1 MTSTARLSRRSLI
14 MGTAASAALAGFAPL
29 RAQEAST
36 QASTPASTQPAPVPP
51 PSPPVDR
58 WQALARLTDGAVLRP
73 SDAGFLSEALPNN
86 LRFRH
91 VRPEAIVRCRTPE
104 MIGHVLSWCQDYEVP
119 FAVRGGGHSYAGF
132 STTHGLLIDMS
143 AMNAITYDP
152 ATGRAKVGAG
162 AINQPI
168 YDALRQAGR
177 MMTHG
182 RCPTVGV
189 AGFVLGGG
197 IGFNMRRLG
206 VASDMLVASEIV
218 TADGR
223 VRTLSATEEPDLFWA
238 TRGGGGG
245 NFGVSTSFTFETVP
259 ADSQLTAFR
268 IVWRQKTLAV
278 ARALFATLDGA
289 PVTLG
294 TRISLAGV
302 TPTLHAGGRQV
313 GVTLLGQFAGDRQAF
328 EKLLQPVMAVAA
340 PERTD
345 IRELPYWEAQE
356 FLMEPGAPAWYR
368 ERSAFLDTAPSEAF
382 LEKAF
387 HHLVRWPGTGAHG
400 DLFFFQTG
408 GRINEIAP
416 AASAFVH
423 RGSRWLAVAG
433 VSWSED
439 DTVRPEI
446 VRAAKKWQDELYH
459 TVGHA
464 GGHGAFI
471 NFPDTS
477 LVDWRARY
485 YGANSVRLAEIK
497 AQIDP
502 GNLFSFPQ
510 AV

>member
-1 MTSTARLSRRSLI
+1 MNAAPRLNRRSLLL
-14 MGTAASAALAGFAPL
+14 GTAASAALAGFAPL
-29 RAQEAST
+29 RAQEAPAT
-36 QASTPASTQPAPVPP
+36 ASAPTPTSAPVPP
-51 PSPPVDR
+51 PVPTVDR
-58 WQALARLTDGAVLRP
+58 WQALARITDGALLRP
-73 SDAGFLSEALPNN
+73 SDAGFAAEALPNN

-91 VRPEAIVRCRTPE
+91 VRPEGIVRCRTPE
-104 MIGHVLSWCQDYEVP
+104 MIGDVLSWCQDYEVP
-119 FAVRGGGHSYAGF
+119 FALRGGGHSYAGF
-132 STTHGLLIDMS
+132 STTHGLLIDMA
-143 AMNAITYDP
+143 AMNTIAYDP

-206 VASDMLVASEIV
+206 LASDNLVASEIV

-223 VRTLSATEEPDLFWA
+223 VRTLSASEEPDLFWA
-238 TRGGGGG
+238 IRGGGGG
-245 NFGVSTSFTFETVP
+245 NFGVSTSFTFDTVP
-259 ADSQLTAFR
+259 ADRQLTAFR
-268 IVWRQKTLAV
+268 IVWRQNTRKV
-278 ARALFATLDGA
+278 AGALFAALDEA

-313 GVTLLGQFAGDRQAF
+313 AITLLGQFAGDRQGL
-328 EKLLQPVMAVAA
+328 EKLLQPVMAVAS
-340 PERTD
+340 PEFTD
-345 IRELPYWEAQE
+345 IRELPYWDAQA

-368 ERSAFLDTAPSEAF
+368 ERSAFLDTAPADAF
-382 LEKAF
+382 LDKAF
-387 HHLVRWPGTGAHG
+387 EHLVRWPGTGAHG

-408 GRINEIAP
+408 GRINETAP

-423 RGSRWLAVAG
+423 RASRWLSVVG

-446 VRAAKKWQDELYH
+446 VRAAKQWQDALYH
-459 TVGHA
+459 TVDHA

-471 NFPDTS
+471 NFPDAS
-477 LVDWRARY
+477 LAEWRARY
-485 YGANSVRLAEIK
+485 YGANLPRLAAIK
-497 AQIDP
+497 AAVDP

-510 AV
+510 AI